1 MNILD
6 GKKIAA
12 DIRARVKNEIAAGHL
27 SPGLGVVL
35 VGNDPASHTYVRLK
49 EKACTEV
56 GIAFEKTLL
65 PITATQEEIIA
76 AVAAFNERTDIDAIL
91 VQLPLPAG
99 IDEDA
104 VIRAM
109 DPTKDVDG
117 FHPKTTVTPVIVN
130 ALLQLIGASGIPLPG
145 VQVAVFAN
153 STVFAEPLR
162 MALES
167 RGTQVKTY
175 LKKDLTDTAP
185 AVAAADVVI
194 VAVGTPKY
202 VRAKDCKDGAVII
215 DVGTNWLPDGSYVG
229 DVDAVDTEDKP
240 GWLTPVP
247 GGVGPVTVAALM
259 ENVVVLAKRR

>member
-1 MNILD
+1 MTILN
-6 GKKIAA
+6 GKTIAA
-12 DIRARVKNEIAAGHL
+12 DIRSRVKTEIAGL
-27 SPGLGVVL
+27 DRVPGLGVVL

-49 EKACTEV
+49 EKACAEV

-65 PITATQEEIIA
+65 PITSTQEEIIA
-76 AVAAFNERTDIDAIL
+76 AVATFNDRTDIDAIL

-109 DPTKDVDG
+109 SPTKDVDG

-130 ALLQLIGASGIPLPG
+130 ALLQLIGASSIPLPG
-145 VQVAVFAN
+145 AQVAVFAN

-167 RGTQVKTY
+167 CGMLVKTY

-185 AVAAADVVI
+185 AVAEADVVI

-229 DVDAVDTEDKP
+229 DVDTAGADNKP

-247 GGVGPVTVAALM
+247 GGVGPMTVAALM
-259 ENVVVLAKRR
+259 ENVIVLAKRR